1 MPLAKQYSSVPT
13 NKVFAGAPTAALVSA
28 AWSEIAVGFGIEAL
42 AGPGV
47 AALVGF
53 VAALLVAWYVP
64 DSANVP
70 VDQTGNPVNVV
81 VDPVAPTVV
90 VQATPKPVNEGV

>member
-1 MPLAKQYSSVPT
+1 MALAKQYSSVPT

-28 AWSEIAVGFGIEAL
+28 AWSEIAIGFGIDAL

-53 VAALLVAWYVP
+53 IAALLVAWYVP

-70 VDQTGNPVNVV
+70 VDQAGNPINVV
-81 VDPVAPTVV
+81 VDPDAPTVV
-90 VQATPKPVNEGV
+90 APVAPDSVKKGV